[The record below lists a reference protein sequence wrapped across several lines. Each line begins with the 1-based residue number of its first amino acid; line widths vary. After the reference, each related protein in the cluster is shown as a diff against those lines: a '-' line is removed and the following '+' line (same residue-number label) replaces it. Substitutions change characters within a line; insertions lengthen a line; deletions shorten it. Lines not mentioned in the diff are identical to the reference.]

1 MNYIVLKGDIIN
13 SRDSKNRDQ
22 IQQQLSS
29 TLKEINKK
37 YKDVIA
43 AEFMITSGDG
53 FQGLMKSANHLFDII
68 NELEESIPI
77 KLRFGIGVGTVS
89 TSIDPKNSAIIDGPC
104 YHRADDMLNDIKAQ
118 EQQNT
123 APRAN
128 IRIGSETE
136 YDDVL
141 NGLLSLRYVIKSSWT
156 TRQTEVTRMYKQ
168 HNENQYQTAEKLGV
182 NQSTVSRALKVTDYY
197 SVKSAEAQMI
207 RFIQDVII

>member
-22 IQQQLSS
+22 IQQTLSRR
-29 TLKEINKK
+29 LKELNKK

-53 FQGLMKSANHLFDII
+53 FQGLMKSAVHLFDITD
-68 NELEESIPI
+68 ELEDSIPI
-77 KLRFGIGVGTVS
+77 KLRFGIGIGTLS
-89 TSIDPKNSAIIDGPC
+89 TSINHKNSALIDGPC
-104 YHRADDMLNDIKAQ
+104 YHRADDMLSDIKAQ

-128 IRIGSETE
+128 IRIGSDTQ
-136 YDDVL
+136 YDGVL

-156 TRQTEVTRMYKQ
+156 PRQTEVTRMYKEQ
-168 HNENQYQTAEKLGV
+168 SENQHQTAAQLGV

-197 SVKSAEAQMI
+197 SVKSAEAQML
-207 RFIQDVII
+207 RFIQEVII